1 MLLSL
6 RRRRRLLLLCSCV
19 STHTHIGSRRSTHL
33 VAHSLRLVLAHVYL
47 LMQIV
52 EAAAP
57 SRMESSMGSF
67 YAPDAGVLLL
77 RFDNCHAWWRAK
89 VAALKLVLRAS

>member
-1 MLLSL
+1 
-6 RRRRRLLLLCSCV
+6 
-19 STHTHIGSRRSTHL
+19 
-33 VAHSLRLVLAHVYL
+33 
-47 LMQIV
+47 MQIV